1 MSLARRRTYV
11 SEIRWREASSPLT
24 DYYVRAEVEV
34 GGAKKA
40 LTSPPEA
47 PARFYT
53 VTLL

>member
-1 MSLARRRTYV
+1 M
-11 SEIRWREASSPLT
+11 
-24 DYYVRAEVEV
+24 DYYVQAEIDL

-47 PARFYT
+47 PAKFYT

>member
-1 MSLARRRTYV
+1 MSLARRRTYAG
-11 SEIRWREASSPLT
+11 EIKWQEAGPLM
-24 DYYVRAEVEV
+24 DYYVQAEIEL
-34 GGAKKA
+34 GGSKET

>member
-1 MSLARRRTYV
+1 MSLAGRRTYAD
-11 SEIRWREASSPLT
+11 EIKWHEASPLM
-24 DYYVRAEVEV
+24 DYYVRAEVEI
-34 GGAKKA
+34 GGVKKA

>member
-1 MSLARRRTYV
+1 LVRRRTYTG
-11 SEIRWREASSPLT
+11 EIKWQEAGALM
-24 DYYVRAEVEV
+24 DYYVQAEIEA